1 MEVYLFKEVKG
12 PFSVYLRYIL
22 NKSESAT
29 GAQNAILWPPTP
41 HLSPDSRKGLTS
53 VVFSI
58 RYVQSTYCKIKQ
70 TVWCTYWNLSVL
82 LDLVYSLSTRPVDA
96 HSFTYLD
103 KSIYYVKAVC
113 MTHDE
118 HVLCNVRTK
127 T

>member
-1 MEVYLFKEVKG
+1 MYKQESRNFPEKGEVLNRGLPFKEVKG

-58 RYVQSTYCKIKQ
+58 RYLTYNQHTVRLRRLSDVLIGTSQCYWISCILCLRGQWMHIPLPTLISRST
-70 TVWCTYWNLSVL
+70 T
-82 LDLVYSLSTRPVDA
+82 
-96 HSFTYLD
+96 
-103 KSIYYVKAVC
+103 
-113 MTHDE
+113 
-118 HVLCNVRTK
+118 
-127 T
+127 